1 MQSKFFY
8 LPDHTLKSSKVIPQN
23 EPMTSDTFDQI
34 TDQQLAFISR
44 IIRVS
49 VVTGIVSA
57 FTLVMVFS
65 LTDETGTVD
74 TQALLLMDHVEAPP
88 QPPKIWTGEEL
99 KTMLRENDLWD
110 IEVNDTI
117 ASVVINAFPAN
128 LESLP
133 TADKKKIFL
142 HALLPIALTANEEID
157 RERLRLFDILASS
170 GALPGNFKLNDIPEG
185 WKAILSEDDQLWLAS
200 LEDRY
205 NATDIKAL
213 KKRMRRIPVSL
224 IMAQGAIE
232 SSWGTS
238 RFARE
243 GNNLFGIRTWG
254 EEGLTP
260 EDIGENSTYLV
271 ASYDSLLDS
280 VKAYLLTLN
289 SHRLYGTFRDL
300 RLSSQDPVILSKG
313 LIYYSEKRKEY
324 VSQVNRIIK
333 YNSLKK
339 FDTIRMQQ
347 DNSATDPILLSKY

>member
-1 MQSKFFY
+1 
-8 LPDHTLKSSKVIPQN
+8 
-23 EPMTSDTFDQI
+23 MTSYTFDQI
-34 TDQQLAFISR
+34 TDQQLTFISR

-57 FTLVMVFS
+57 CTLVILFS
-65 LTDETGTVD
+65 LTTPSEKNGVD
-74 TQALLLMDHVEAPP
+74 TQALLNMDQLAADP
-88 QPPKIWTGEEL
+88 QSPKILTSEEL
-99 KTMLRENDLWD
+99 KSMLRENDLWD
-110 IEVNDTI
+110 IEVNDSI
-117 ASVVINAFPAN
+117 ANVVINAFPAN
-128 LESLP
+128 LDSLP

-142 HALLPIALTANEEID
+142 HALLPIALLANDEID

-185 WKAILSEDDQLWLAS
+185 WKAILSEEDQLWLVN

-254 EEGLTP
+254 KKGITP
-260 EDIGENSTYLV
+260 EEISAESTYLV

-289 SHRLYGTFRDL
+289 SHRLYSTFRDL
-300 RLSSQDPVILSKG
+300 RLSTQDPVVLSKG

-324 VSQVNRIIK
+324 VTQLNRIIK
-333 YNSLKK
+333 YNSLKR
-339 FDTIRMQQ
+339 FDTVQIQQ
-347 DNSATDPILLSKY
+347 DHSTSDPILLSKY